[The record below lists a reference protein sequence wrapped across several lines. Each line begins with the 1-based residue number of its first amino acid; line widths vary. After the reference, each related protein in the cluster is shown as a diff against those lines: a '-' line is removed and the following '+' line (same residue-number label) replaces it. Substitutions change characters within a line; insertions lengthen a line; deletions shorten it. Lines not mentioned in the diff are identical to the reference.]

1 MKHITEGL
9 RPGHR
14 VARRL
19 ALGLAAVL
27 AGSASGLLLTAPATA
42 SPVPAVTGVQIAN
55 APPLMTDTPYTIEA
69 TWAVDDVV
77 TAGDTFELDFPAALT
92 GYAATFALRDTEDA
106 EVGTCVV
113 SSSSFLCTL
122 GDYVDTHT
130 DVNGTLHFQAR
141 FTEAV
146 EEEEVV
152 FIADNDT
159 TVAMATPGGVADST
173 GDVPQEPQ
181 KWGSVYADG
190 KSMTWALTV
199 PAEFLAAAGGEPVT
213 IVDVYDE
220 ALTFD
225 PTAMSARWSY
235 DSDWGDEVWHDV
247 SQGTGPGTYSVV
259 ADESTNTFAVT
270 FIAPVTS
277 DDRFYQFL
285 TEMDFPAGVQDGE
298 AFGNTMTVADRTVT
312 ARPVQYIASGGD
324 GEGDDLGGFE
334 VTKTVSGTGASV
346 VEGAEYTVDYSYEAD
361 GSAKAGQLT
370 LTAGATGGLTDL
382 PVGTVV
388 TLSEVAARGDGVA
401 YGTPIYAGVGVTDHA
416 DGTATFTVSDRTV
429 AIGLENPVTAVPPS
443 EPPVTPDTPSVPDTP
458 AAPGT
463 PNVPSAADGSLAVT
477 GADSS
482 PLLLIAAA
490 TLLTGTL
497 LLVVRRVR
505 RRG

>member
-1 MKHITEGL
+1 MKHIIGGL
-9 RPGHR
+9 GSGHR

-19 ALGLAAVL
+19 VLGLTAVL

-42 SPVPAVTGVQIAN
+42 SPVPAITSVQIAN
-55 APPLMTDTPYTIEA
+55 APPLVTDTPYTIEA

-77 TAGDTFELDFPAALT
+77 TAGDTFELDFPDALS

-130 DVNGTLHFQAR
+130 DVHGTLHFQAR
-141 FTEAV
+141 FTDAV
-146 EEEEVV
+146 EEDEVV
-152 FIADNDT
+152 FIADNGT
-159 TVAMATPGGVADST
+159 TVAVATPGGVADST

-181 KWGSVYADG
+181 KWGSVNADG
-190 KSMTWALTV
+190 ESMTWALTV

-235 DSDWGDEVWHDV
+235 DSDWGSEAWHDV
-247 SQGTGPGTYSVV
+247 SQGTGPGTYSIV
-259 ADESTNTFAVT
+259 ADESAHTFTVT

-277 DDRFYQFL
+277 DDRFYQFI

-298 AFGNTMTVADRTVT
+298 AFGNTMTVADRTVA

-324 GEGDDLGGFE
+324 GGGDDLGGFE
-334 VTKTVSGTGASV
+334 VTKTVSGTGASL
-346 VEGAEYTVDYSYEAD
+346 VEGAEYTVDYTYEAD
-361 GSAKAGQLT
+361 GSAKTGQLT
-370 LTAGATGGLTDL
+370 LTEGSTGGLTDL

-388 TLSEVAARGDGVA
+388 TLSEVAARGAGVT
-401 YGTPIYAGVGVTDHA
+401 YGTPIYAGEDVTDNA
-416 DGTATFTVSDRTV
+416 DGTATFTVADGTV
-429 AIGLENPVTAVPPS
+429 AISLENPVTAVPPS
-443 EPPVTPDTPSVPDTP
+443 EPPVAPDTPSVP
-458 AAPGT
+458 GT
-463 PNVPSAADGSLAVT
+463 PNVPTAADGSLAVT
-477 GADSS
+477 GADSG
-482 PLLLIAAA
+482 PLLLIAAG
-490 TLLTGTL
+490 TLLTGAL

-505 RRG
+505 RRD